1 MQAGRL
7 STLVTIQHKTAG
19 VDAIGQPLPENWA
32 TLRQEWANV
41 RHQSGAE
48 AIKAGAV
55 VSVVQASIRV
65 RWCTDLTA
73 GMRVLAGGVVYE
85 IKAVLPEMGRREY
98 VDLIAELVA

>member
-85 IKAVLPEMGRREY
+85 IRAVLPEMGRREF
-98 VDLIAELVA
+98 VDLVVELVA

>member
-7 STLVTIQHKTAG
+7 STLVTIQQKSAG

-55 VSVVQASIRV
+55 VSVVSASIRI
-65 RWCTDLTA
+65 RYRTDINA
-73 GMRVLAGGVVYE
+73 GMRVLAGSVVYE
-85 IKAVLPEMGRREY
+85 IRAVLPEMGRREY
-98 VDLIAELVA
+98 VDLVCELIA

>member
-85 IKAVLPEMGRREY
+85 IRAVLPEMGRREY
-98 VDLIAELVA
+98 VDLVCELIA

>member
-7 STLVTIQHKTAG
+7 STLVTIQQKTAG

>member
-7 STLVTIQHKTAG
+7 SILVTIQHKTAG

-85 IKAVLPEMGRREY
+85 IRAVLPEMGRREF
-98 VDLIAELVA
+98 VDLVVELMA

>member
-55 VSVVQASIRV
+55 TSVVSASIRI
-65 RWCTDLTA
+65 RFRNDINA
-73 GMRVLAGGVVYE
+73 GMRVLAGATVYE
-85 IKAVLPEMGRREY
+85 ILVVLPEMSRREF
-98 VDLIAELVA
+98 VDLVVELVA

>member
-73 GMRVLAGGVVYE
+73 GMRVLAGATVYE
-85 IKAVLPEMGRREY
+85 IRAVLPEMGRREF
-98 VDLIAELVA
+98 VDLVVELVA

>member
-7 STLVTIQHKTAG
+7 SALVTIQQKSAG

-73 GMRVLAGGVVYE
+73 GMRVLAGSVVYE
-85 IKAVLPEMGRREY
+85 IKAVLPEMGRREF
-98 VDLIAELVA
+98 VDIVAELVA

>member
-55 VSVVQASIRV
+55 TSVVSASIRV
-65 RWCTDLTA
+65 RYRTDLNA
-73 GMRVLAGGVVYE
+73 GMRVLAGAVVYE

>member
-7 STLVTIQHKTAG
+7 STLVTIQQKTAG
-19 VDAIGQPLPENWA
+19 VDAIGQPLPENWT

-85 IKAVLPEMGRREY
+85 ITAVLPDLAKRVH
-98 VDLIAELVA
+98 VDLVAQVVE